1 MPTPQ
6 DVMKMVTDNEVKFVD
21 FRFTDTRGKEQHVS
35 VPISHFDEDKFESGH
50 AFDGSSIAGWK
61 GIEDVINQQILE
73 ICKETGADSIK
84 TKHGTAIRTVKSRY
98 WTNDWERFYDFMFEH
113 NVPELLERRIHQTN
127 IKQFLGENPDLLP
140 AGLNVDSA
148 YTITV
153 RRSK

>member
-1 MPTPQ
+1 M
-6 DVMKMVTDNEVKFVD
+6 EVKPSVD
-21 FRFTDTRGKEQHVS
+21 ELVS
-35 VPISHFDEDKFESGH
+35 VYIKIRDARDAARKQADEVDADFEEQL
-50 AFDGSSIAGWK
+50 
-61 GIEDVINQQILE
+61 GIINQQILE

-84 TKHGTAIRTVKSRY
+84 TKHGTAIRTIKSRY

-127 IKQFLGENPDLLP
+127 IKQFLEENPDLLP

-148 YTITV
+148 YSITV